1 MEFVQVDKASL
12 LEYIAYVEYLNEDH
26 TKIKQKLKDTEEL
39 SKMLEATYEARI
51 DKLLDLILEC
61 PARNDYYR
69 GLHTAYELMQGRY
82 KKRGGGV

>member
-26 TKIKQKLKDTEEL
+26 TKLKQRLKDTEAL

-61 PARNDYYR
+61 NKRDDYYK
-69 GLHTAYELMQGRY
+69 GLHKAYELFKGR
-82 KKRGGGV
+82 G

>member
-26 TKIKQKLKDTEEL
+26 TKLKQRLKDTEAI

-61 PARNDYYR
+61 NKRDDYYK
-69 GLHTAYELMQGRY
+69 GLYKAYELFKGR
-82 KKRGGGV
+82 G